1 MRATDHAHLLSL
13 PARLPCCFFFNRR
26 LPNVCGRRR
35 DCFLRAQGV
44 ENLPLPCPPVPRLHR
59 TPKSTG
65 RSDDEREERR
75 VRICG
80 APFRAR
86 AHTHTPAF
94 HTSRACV
101 PAVASL
107 SASRRPSNGPLEQH
121 VTHADA
127 SLRSHLGADEAAG
140 LARKVRQAPPVRGL
154 APRGRVLVGR
164 ARRVEPSQ
172 RGVRHDGASSSPRRG
187 GGARCSGRAAR
198 GSCRAVPRGCY
209 PRPWGSGA
217 AWVAGWRREGAS
229 GVASGA
235 CRCERVGCRRR
246 AENIEFS

>member
-1 MRATDHAHLLSL
+1 MRCALSRARSHAHTRFPHQPSLCPSCCLS
-13 PARLPCCFFFNRR
+13 
-26 LPNVCGRRR
+26 
-35 DCFLRAQGV
+35 
-44 ENLPLPCPPVPRLHR
+44 
-59 TPKSTG
+59 
-65 RSDDEREERR
+65 
-75 VRICG
+75 
-80 APFRAR
+80 FR
-86 AHTHTPAF
+86 
-94 HTSRACV
+94 
-101 PAVASL
+101 
-107 SASRRPSNGPLEQH
+107 SRRPSNGPLEQH

-235 CRCERVGCRRR
+235 CRCERVGCTM
-246 AENIEFS
+246 SSGKH